1 MQRAGALQLLQDNYP
16 KPLQLSNSLWPSQP
30 SARVPNGKK
39 HWDREENLL
48 QREENLDDAIAIS
61 LQVGTRGGVLIGYHH
76 TRVYS
81 PFLDGDTRGVPY
93 PLHYGL

>member
-1 MQRAGALQLLQDNYP
+1 MGRNTGTERKNFC
-16 KPLQLSNSLWPSQP
+16 KG
-30 SARVPNGKK
+30 R
-39 HWDREENLL
+39 
-48 QREENLDDAIAIS
+48 ENLDDAIAIS
-61 LQVGTRGGVLIGYHH
+61 LQVGTRDGVLIGYHH